1 MPKASESYNLLIR
14 RPDLAREWHP
24 TKNGTLGPKDVT
36 PGSRKKVWWLC
47 EHGHWWLAAVSDR
60 ARGMKC
66 TYCRDLQ
73 KQGELCMIDVKPELL
88 KEWHPSRNS
97 ELKAREVA
105 CTYGDKVWWLCKNGH
120 EWQATIR
127 SRLKGKPCPSCASFI
142 PKTLAVKN
150 VETRVTANPQA
161 HPGELPADPPPGAL
175 NEQASTDYEGKEL
188 RKSIRYVHVSTVM
201 IESPQAGIFGY
212 AQIYNYS
219 ASGMLIRS
227 DFPIVPGTL
236 IKINLKKPLYSST
249 SDTVASRVVWCRRS
263 EFENERGKFSRY
275 GIGVRLI

>member
-1 MPKASESYNLLIR
+1 MPKASETYNLLTR

-36 PGSRKKVWWLC
+36 PGSRKQVWWLC

-73 KQGELCMIDVKPELL
+73 KQGEQCMIDVKPELL
-88 KEWHPSRNS
+88 KEWHPSRNCAI
-97 ELKAREVA
+97 KAREVG

-127 SRLKGKPCPSCASFI
+127 SRLRGKPCPVCSSFI
-142 PKTLAVKN
+142 PQTVAVKN
-150 VETRVTANPQA
+150 KETRVTPKPQA
-161 HPGELPADPPPGAL
+161 RHWELPAEQPPVAL
-175 NEQASTDYEGKEL
+175 HEQASGDYQGKEL
-188 RKSIRYVHVSTVM
+188 RKSRRYEHVSTVM
-201 IESPQAGIFGY
+201 IESSQAGIFGY
-212 AQIYNYS
+212 AQIHNYS

-227 DFPIVPGTL
+227 DFPITPGTP
-236 IKINLKKPLYSST
+236 IKINLKTPLYSST
-249 SDTVASRVVWCRRS
+249 SDSVASRVVWCRR
-263 EFENERGKFSRY
+263 FENERGKISRY
-275 GIGVRLI
+275 SIGVILI